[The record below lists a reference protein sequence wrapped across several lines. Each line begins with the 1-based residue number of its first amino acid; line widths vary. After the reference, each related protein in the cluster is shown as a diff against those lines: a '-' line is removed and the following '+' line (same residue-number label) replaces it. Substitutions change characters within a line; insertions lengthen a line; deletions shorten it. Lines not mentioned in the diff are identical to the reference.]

1 MKSGKFRS
9 LQLLAVAV
17 ISVAM
22 LAGCSSVKNLFSGKS
37 KDKSAEPAKLTDITP
52 LVTASP
58 LWSVSVGKGEKDLG
72 IGQHPTI
79 NGDHVYAAAVDG
91 GVSAID
97 LTTGKSLWHYD
108 SKAHLSGGPGVGS
121 GLVVVGGLKGEVI
134 ALDEATGQEK
144 WTAKVNNEVLVAP
157 AIGSGMV
164 FVHSNDGRVTAF
176 DASNGTRRWFYSAD
190 IPALTV
196 RGSGGMTLG
205 PNILF
210 VSGDNGTLTAL
221 NANDGNLM
229 WSTAVAE
236 PDGRTELERMADPE
250 AHRQQPALQQDLLAE
265 VPMMCVV
272 PKGLLPPYK
281 LREGSLQLADLAD
294 VPVINLDAQDPVG
307 VLVSQ
312 LSRES
317 GVGLHSFVTVQTY
330 HTALA
335 MAHHGLGVAIVDA
348 CTTLSANP
356 ERVDV
361 LPLAPAL
368 RVPVNALRL
377 TGRPN
382 SVLVKAITRELQKVV
397 AAL

>member
-22 LAGCSSVKNLFSGKS
+22 LAGCSSVKNLFSGKN

-236 PDGRTELERMADPE
+236 PDGRTELERMADVDGDPVLE
-250 AHRQQPALQQDLLAE
+250 GTVLYASSYKNHTAAIDGPSGQVFWDSEHGGARGVGVSNSAIVTTDKNGNVIGLDKNTGGSLWQQA
-265 VPMMCVV
+265 
-272 PKGLLPPYK
+272 GLLN
-281 LREGSLQLADLAD
+281 R
-294 VPVINLDAQDPVG
+294 N
-307 VLVSQ
+307 VSAP
-312 LSRES
+312 
-317 GVGLHSFVTVQTY
+317 TVQGDY
-330 HTALA
+330 ALV
-335 MAHHGLGVAIVDA
+335 GDFEGVVHW
-348 CTTLSANP
+348 
-356 ERVDV
+356 
-361 LPLAPAL
+361 
-368 RVPVNALRL
+368 LRL
-377 TGRPN
+377 SDGAFAARSKVGAAVTGKP
-382 SVLVKAITRELQKVV
+382 VV
-397 AAL
+397 AGDIAVVQSTDGKLTAFSLK